1 MTDTPYIRL
10 RGVRKGYR
18 IGGEGLSIFTNLN
31 LDIAKGEFVAIM
43 GPSGSGKSTLLNMLA
58 GIDKVD
64 AGELQI
70 GNHRLDQMGEGAR
83 AVWRS
88 GGLAIWRSVGMG
100 IIFQF
105 YNLLPMLNAAEN
117 VELPLM
123 LKPISP
129 KDRRARVVIFLV
141 GGAVG
146 MGLSLLA
153 TQVVG
158 AELGLILSPEILL
171 RSLVLVIGLAL
182 IAGVFP
188 TLKAMRIP
196 VVAAFRT
203 R

>member
-1 MTDTPYIRL
+1 
-10 RGVRKGYR
+10 
-18 IGGEGLSIFTNLN
+18 
-31 LDIAKGEFVAIM
+31 
-43 GPSGSGKSTLLNMLA
+43 
-58 GIDKVD
+58 
-64 AGELQI
+64 
-70 GNHRLDQMGEGAR
+70 
-83 AVWRS
+83 
-88 GGLAIWRSVGMG
+88 MG

-123 LKPISP
+123 LKPISA

-158 AELGLILSPEILL
+158 PELGLILSPEILL
-171 RSLVLVIGLAL
+171 RSLVLGIGLAL